1 MTISLIW
8 DLLKKTMKKLLLLD
22 ADVIF
27 DLHTLGLFDKMGKTY
42 SLYVTRT
49 VLGEAKYFKKEGI
62 KQKINIRNEVTVIND
77 VALDSLKCVRTE
89 AKEAR
94 LGIDPGELESI
105 AYLSSSEEEIIFC
118 TCDKA
123 AIKLISY
130 MGFESRLISLE
141 HAVKG
146 AGHHKKNLF
155 PRHFDKIFKE
165 HIKEGK
171 ALRIQFKKLI

>member
-1 MTISLIW
+1 
-8 DLLKKTMKKLLLLD
+8 MKKLLLLD

-27 DLHTLGLFDKMGKTY
+27 DLHTLGLFEKIARTY
-42 SLYVTRT
+42 RLYVTKT
-49 VLGEAKYFKKEGI
+49 VLGEAKYFKREGI
-62 KQKINIRNEVTVIND
+62 KQKINIRDDVTVIND
-77 VALDSLKCVRTE
+77 VALDSLSCVRTE

-105 AYLSSSEEEIIFC
+105 AYLSTAEEEIRFC

-130 MGFESRLISLE
+130 MGLELRSISVE
-141 HAVKG
+141 QAVRS
-146 AGHHKKNLF
+146 AGHHKKILF
-155 PRHFDKIFKE
+155 PRHLDKTFKE
-165 HIKEGK
+165 CIKEGK